1 MAWIKIPKEHH
12 PIFLELL
19 PDDPRIET
27 KAMFGGLASMVN
39 GHMMG
44 GLFAHS
50 MIVRVGEADYAAAV
64 ALGAEPFDPMGKGAV
79 MSQTLLLPEPEFRD
93 RKKARAWLAKAL
105 AHALTL
111 PPKAKAGP
119 TKTPAKKAPA
129 KKTPSE
135 HGATAKAPKKA
146 ATKKK
151 TARR

>member
-79 MSQTLLLPEPEFRD
+79 MSQTLLLPESEFRD

-111 PPKAKAGP
+111 PPKAKAG
-119 TKTPAKKAPA
+119 TKKAPP
-129 KKTPSE
+129 KKAPPKRKPSGS
-135 HGATAKAPKKA
+135 GAIAKAPKKA
-146 ATKKK
+146 AAEKSS
-151 TARR
+151 RR